1 MRKAYIFL
9 PLMILCLAALTA
21 CGKTSDSGAFDLEN
35 TPSEHMELLYAEQF
49 SVDRYENGISLVT
62 VGDGEKYLL
71 VPENETVETSGD
83 ITVINTP
90 VDNIYL
96 AASSAMDLFFGIGA
110 DDRIFAA
117 STLERDWSLPY
128 VKQAMSDE
136 DILYAG
142 KYSAPDYELILSEGC
157 GIAIES
163 TMIYHKPEVKEQLER
178 FGIPVFVE
186 RSSYES
192 HPLGRLEWV
201 KLYGLMTGKEEEAE
215 KLFSEQS
222 ELLQSVSQNGSAG
235 KTAAFFY
242 ISQKGSA
249 VVRKPDDY
257 VSKMIQLAGGEYIF
271 TSDDL
276 NTEENAQST
285 TDMQF
290 EAFYAAAKDA
300 DVLIYSSTIDGG
312 IDDISALLE
321 KNSLFADF
329 KAVKTGNVWCTDKN
343 MFQQTTAAAEIISD
357 LNLIFTDN
365 AGDETEFFYKLK

>member
-9 PLMILCLAALTA
+9 PLILCLVALTA
-21 CGKTSDSGAFDLEN
+21 CGKTSDSGAFDLES

-83 ITVINTP
+83 ITVITTP
-90 VDNIYL
+90 ADNIYL

-312 IDDISALLE
+312 IEDISALLE

-329 KAVKTGNVWCTDKN
+329 KAMKSGNVWCTDKN

-365 AGDETEFFYKLK
+365 AGDETEFFYRLK

>member
-9 PLMILCLAALTA
+9 PLILCLAALTA

-35 TPSEHMELLYAEQF
+35 TPSEHMELLYADQF

-110 DDRIFAA
+110 DDKILAA

-290 EAFYAAAKDA
+290 EVFYAAAKDA

-312 IDDISALLE
+312 IKDISALLE

-329 KAVKTGNVWCTDKN
+329 KAVKSGNVWCTDKN

-365 AGDETEFFYKLK
+365 AGDETEFFYRLK

>member
-1 MRKAYIFL
+1 MRKLYIFL
-9 PLMILCLAALTA
+9 PLIFCLAALTA

-35 TPSEHMELLYAEQF
+35 TPSERMELLYAEQF

>member
-9 PLMILCLAALTA
+9 PLIFCLAALTA

-83 ITVINTP
+83 ITVITTP
-90 VDNIYL
+90 ADNIYL

-136 DILYAG
+136 DILYVG

-222 ELLQSVSQNGSAG
+222 ELLQSVSQNGYAG

-271 TSDDL
+271 TPDDL

-312 IDDISALLE
+312 IEDISALLE

-365 AGDETEFFYKLK
+365 AGDETEFFYRLK

>member
-9 PLMILCLAALTA
+9 PLILCLAVLTA

-35 TPSEHMELLYAEQF
+35 TPSEHMELLYADQF

-71 VPENETVETSGD
+71 VPENETVETSVD

-110 DDRIFAA
+110 DDRIFAT

-290 EAFYAAAKDA
+290 EVFYAAAKDA

-312 IDDISALLE
+312 IEDISALLE
-321 KNSLFADF
+321 KSSLFADF

>member
-9 PLMILCLAALTA
+9 PLILCLAALTA

-35 TPSEHMELLYAEQF
+35 TPSEHMELLYADQF

-110 DDRIFAA
+110 DDKILAA

-257 VSKMIQLAGGEYIF
+257 VAKMIQLAGGEYIF

-290 EAFYAAAKDA
+290 EVFYAAAKDA

-312 IDDISALLE
+312 IEDISALLE

-329 KAVKTGNVWCTDKN
+329 KAVKSGNVWCTDKN

>member
-9 PLMILCLAALTA
+9 PLILCLAALTA

-71 VPENETVETSGD
+71 VPENETVEATED
-83 ITVINTP
+83 ITVISVP
-90 VDNIYL
+90 VHNIYL
-96 AASSAMDLFFGIGA
+96 AASSAMDLFFGIDA

-142 KYSAPDYELILSEGC
+142 KYSAPDYELLLSEGC

-365 AGDETEFFYKLK
+365 AGDETEFFYRLK

>member
-9 PLMILCLAALTA
+9 PLIFCLAALTA

-90 VDNIYL
+90 ADNIYL

-142 KYSAPDYELILSEGC
+142 KYSAPDYELLLSEGC

-329 KAVKTGNVWCTDKN
+329 KAVKSGNVWCTDKN

-365 AGDETEFFYKLK
+365 AGDETEFFYRLK

>member
-9 PLMILCLAALTA
+9 PPVLCLAVLTA

-35 TPSEHMELLYAEQF
+35 TPSERMELLYAEQF

-90 VDNIYL
+90 ADNIYL

-142 KYSAPDYELILSEGC
+142 KYSAPDYELLLSEGC

-365 AGDETEFFYKLK
+365 AGDETEFFYRLK

>member
-9 PLMILCLAALTA
+9 PLILCLAALTA

-62 VGDGEKYLL
+62 VGDGKKYLL

-83 ITVINTP
+83 ITVISTP

-312 IDDISALLE
+312 IEDISALLE

-365 AGDETEFFYKLK
+365 AGDETEFFYRLK

>member
-1 MRKAYIFL
+1 
-9 PLMILCLAALTA
+9 
-21 CGKTSDSGAFDLEN
+21 
-35 TPSEHMELLYAEQF
+35 MELLYAKQF

-71 VPENETVETSGD
+71 VPKNETVETSGD

-312 IDDISALLE
+312 IEDISALLE

-365 AGDETEFFYKLK
+365 AGDETEFFYRIK

>member
-9 PLMILCLAALTA
+9 PLIFCLAALTA

-35 TPSEHMELLYAEQF
+35 TPSEHMELLYADQF

-312 IDDISALLE
+312 IEDISALLE

>member
-9 PLMILCLAALTA
+9 PLILCLAVLTA

-35 TPSEHMELLYAEQF
+35 TPSEHMELLYADQF

-201 KLYGLMTGKEEEAE
+201 KLYGLMTGNEEEAE

-242 ISQKGSA
+242 ISQNGSA

-312 IDDISALLE
+312 IDDISALFE

>member
-9 PLMILCLAALTA
+9 PLILCLAALTA

-35 TPSEHMELLYAEQF
+35 TPSEHMELLYADQF

-110 DDRIFAA
+110 DDRIFAT

-312 IDDISALLE
+312 IEDISALLE

>member
-9 PLMILCLAALTA
+9 PLIFCLAALTA

-35 TPSEHMELLYAEQF
+35 TPSEHMELLYADQF

-83 ITVINTP
+83 ITVITTP
-90 VDNIYL
+90 ADNIYL

-142 KYSAPDYELILSEGC
+142 KYSAPDYELLLSEGC

-192 HPLGRLEWV
+192 HPLGRLEWI

-222 ELLQSVSQNGSAG
+222 ELLQSVSQNGDTG
-235 KTAAFFY
+235 RTAAFFY

-329 KAVKTGNVWCTDKN
+329 KAVKSGNVWCTDKN

>member
-9 PLMILCLAALTA
+9 PLILCLAVLTA

-35 TPSEHMELLYAEQF
+35 TPSEHMELLYADQF

-110 DDRIFAA
+110 DDKILAA

-249 VVRKPDDY
+249 IVRKPDDY

-290 EAFYAAAKDA
+290 EVFYAAAKDA

-329 KAVKTGNVWCTDKN
+329 KAVKSGNVWCTDKN

-365 AGDETEFFYKLK
+365 AGDETEFFYRLK

>member
-9 PLMILCLAALTA
+9 PPVLCLAALTA

-35 TPSEHMELLYAEQF
+35 TPSEHMELLYADQF

-83 ITVINTP
+83 ITVITTP
-90 VDNIYL
+90 ADNIYL

-142 KYSAPDYELILSEGC
+142 KYSAPDYELLLSEGC

-329 KAVKTGNVWCTDKN
+329 KAVKSGNVWCTDKN

-365 AGDETEFFYKLK
+365 AGDETEFFYRLK

>member
-9 PLMILCLAALTA
+9 PLIFCLAALTA

-35 TPSEHMELLYAEQF
+35 TPSERMELLYADQF

-83 ITVINTP
+83 ITVITTP

-96 AASSAMDLFFGIGA
+96 AASSAMDLFFGIDA

-142 KYSAPDYELILSEGC
+142 KYSAPDYELLLSEGC

-290 EAFYAAAKDA
+290 EVFYAAAKDA

-312 IDDISALLE
+312 IEDISALLE

-329 KAVKTGNVWCTDKN
+329 KAVKSGNVWCTDKN

>member
-1 MRKAYIFL
+1 MRKLYIFL
-9 PLMILCLAALTA
+9 PLIFCLAALTA

-35 TPSEHMELLYAEQF
+35 TPSERMELLYAKQF

-71 VPENETVETSGD
+71 VPKNETVETSGD

-290 EAFYAAAKDA
+290 EVFYAAAKDA

>member
-9 PLMILCLAALTA
+9 PLILCLAALTA

-83 ITVINTP
+83 ITVITTP
-90 VDNIYL
+90 ADNIYL

-142 KYSAPDYELILSEGC
+142 KYSAPDYELLLSEGC

-365 AGDETEFFYKLK
+365 AGDETEFFYRLK

>member
-9 PLMILCLAALTA
+9 PLILCLAALTA

-35 TPSEHMELLYAEQF
+35 TPPEHMELLYADQF

-110 DDRIFAA
+110 DDKILAA

-142 KYSAPDYELILSEGC
+142 KYSAPDYELLLSEGC

-290 EAFYAAAKDA
+290 EVFYAAAKDA

-312 IDDISALLE
+312 IEDISALLE

-329 KAVKTGNVWCTDKN
+329 KAVKSGNVWCTDKN

>member
-9 PLMILCLAALTA
+9 PLILCLAVLTA

-35 TPSEHMELLYAEQF
+35 TPSEHMELLYADQF

-201 KLYGLMTGKEEEAE
+201 KLYGLMTGNEEEAE

-242 ISQKGSA
+242 ISQNGSA

-312 IDDISALLE
+312 IDDISALFE

-365 AGDETEFFYKLK
+365 VGDETEFFYKLK

>member
-9 PLMILCLAALTA
+9 PLIFCLSALTA

-35 TPSEHMELLYAEQF
+35 TPSEHMELLYADQF

-83 ITVINTP
+83 ITVITTP

-110 DDRIFAA
+110 DDRIFAT

-157 GIAIES
+157 GVAIES

-329 KAVKTGNVWCTDKN
+329 KAVKSGNVWCTDKN

-365 AGDETEFFYKLK
+365 AGDETEFFYRLK

>member
-9 PLMILCLAALTA
+9 PLIFCLAALTA
-21 CGKTSDSGAFDLEN
+21 CGNTSDNGAFDLEN
-35 TPSEHMELLYAEQF
+35 TPSEHMELLYADQF

-71 VPENETVETSGD
+71 VPENETVETSVD

-201 KLYGLMTGKEEEAE
+201 KLYGLMTGNEEEAE

-290 EAFYAAAKDA
+290 EVFYAAAKDA

-312 IDDISALLE
+312 IEDISALLE

>member
-9 PLMILCLAALTA
+9 PLIFCLAALTA

-83 ITVINTP
+83 ITVITTP
-90 VDNIYL
+90 ADNIYL
-96 AASSAMDLFFGIGA
+96 AASSAMDLFFGIDA

-365 AGDETEFFYKLK
+365 AGDETEFFYRLK

>member
-9 PLMILCLAALTA
+9 PLIFCLAALTA

-35 TPSEHMELLYAEQF
+35 TPSERMELLYAEQF

-83 ITVINTP
+83 ITVITTP
-90 VDNIYL
+90 ADNIYL

-157 GIAIES
+157 GVAIES

-242 ISQKGSA
+242 ISQRGSA

-312 IDDISALLE
+312 IEDISALLE

-365 AGDETEFFYKLK
+365 AGDETEFFYRLK

>member
-9 PLMILCLAALTA
+9 PLIFCLAALTA
-21 CGKTSDSGAFDLEN
+21 CGNTSDNGAFDLEN
-35 TPSEHMELLYAEQF
+35 TPSEHMELLYADQF

-71 VPENETVETSGD
+71 VPENETVETSVD

-201 KLYGLMTGKEEEAE
+201 KLYGLMTGNEEEAE

-312 IDDISALLE
+312 IDDISALFE

>member
-9 PLMILCLAALTA
+9 PLILCLAALTA

-35 TPSEHMELLYAEQF
+35 TPSEHMELLYADQF

-83 ITVINTP
+83 ITVITTP
-90 VDNIYL
+90 ADNIYL

-312 IDDISALLE
+312 IEDISALLE

-329 KAVKTGNVWCTDKN
+329 KAVKSGNVWCTDKN

>member
-9 PLMILCLAALTA
+9 PLILCLAVLTA

-35 TPSEHMELLYAEQF
+35 TPSEHMELLYADQF

-201 KLYGLMTGKEEEAE
+201 KLYGLMTGNEEEAE

-300 DVLIYSSTIDGG
+300 DMLIYSSTIDGG
-312 IDDISALLE
+312 IEDISALLE

>member
-9 PLMILCLAALTA
+9 PLIFCLAALTA

-83 ITVINTP
+83 ITVITTP
-90 VDNIYL
+90 ADNIYL

-142 KYSAPDYELILSEGC
+142 KYSAPDYELLLSEGC

-257 VSKMIQLAGGEYIF
+257 ISKMIQLAGGEYIF

-312 IDDISALLE
+312 IEDISALLE

-365 AGDETEFFYKLK
+365 AEDETEFFYKLK

>member
-1 MRKAYIFL
+1 MRKEYIFL
-9 PLMILCLAALTA
+9 PLIFCLAALTA

-35 TPSEHMELLYAEQF
+35 TPSEHMELLYADQF

-83 ITVINTP
+83 ITVITTP

-96 AASSAMDLFFGIGA
+96 AASSAMDLFFGIDA

-312 IDDISALLE
+312 VEDISALLE

-329 KAVKTGNVWCTDKN
+329 KAVKSGDVWCTDKN

-365 AGDETEFFYKLK
+365 AGDETEFFYRLK

>member
-9 PLMILCLAALTA
+9 PLILCLAALTA

-83 ITVINTP
+83 ITVITTP
-90 VDNIYL
+90 ADNIYL

-142 KYSAPDYELILSEGC
+142 KYSAPDYELLLSEGC

-222 ELLQSVSQNGSAG
+222 ELLQNVSQNGSAG

-365 AGDETEFFYKLK
+365 AGDETEFFYRLK

>member
-9 PLMILCLAALTA
+9 PPVLCLAALTA

-83 ITVINTP
+83 ITVITTP
-90 VDNIYL
+90 ADNIYL

-110 DDRIFAA
+110 DDKILAT
-117 STLERDWSLPY
+117 STIERDWSLPN

-312 IDDISALLE
+312 IEDISSLLE

-365 AGDETEFFYKLK
+365 AGDETEFFYRLK

>member
-9 PLMILCLAALTA
+9 PLIFCLAALTA
-21 CGKTSDSGAFDLEN
+21 CGNTSDNGAFDLEN
-35 TPSEHMELLYAEQF
+35 TPSEHMELLYADQF

-71 VPENETVETSGD
+71 VPENETVETSVD

-90 VDNIYL
+90 ADNIYL

-110 DDRIFAA
+110 DDRILAT

-201 KLYGLMTGKEEEAE
+201 KLYGLMTGNEEEAE

-242 ISQKGSA
+242 ISQNGSA

-312 IDDISALLE
+312 IDDISALFE

>member
-9 PLMILCLAALTA
+9 PLIFCLAALTA
-21 CGKTSDSGAFDLEN
+21 CGNTSDSGAFDLEN
-35 TPSEHMELLYAEQF
+35 TPSEHMELLYADQF

-90 VDNIYL
+90 ADNIYL

-110 DDRIFAA
+110 DDRILAT

-201 KLYGLMTGKEEEAE
+201 KLYGLMTGNEEEAE

-242 ISQKGSA
+242 ISQNGSA

-300 DVLIYSSTIDGG
+300 DMLIYSSTIDGG
-312 IDDISALLE
+312 IEDISALLE

-329 KAVKTGNVWCTDKN
+329 KAVKTGNVWCTNKN

>member
-9 PLMILCLAALTA
+9 PLILCLAALTA

-90 VDNIYL
+90 IDNIYL

-142 KYSAPDYELILSEGC
+142 KYSAPDYELLLSEGC

-365 AGDETEFFYKLK
+365 AGDETEFFYRLK

>member
-9 PLMILCLAALTA
+9 PLIFCLAALTA
-21 CGKTSDSGAFDLEN
+21 CGNTSDNGAFDLEN
-35 TPSEHMELLYAEQF
+35 TPSEHMELLYADQF

-90 VDNIYL
+90 ADNIYL

-110 DDRIFAA
+110 DDRILAT

-201 KLYGLMTGKEEEAE
+201 KLYGLMTGNEEEAE

-312 IDDISALLE
+312 IDDISALFE

>member
-9 PLMILCLAALTA
+9 PLILCLAALTA

-71 VPENETVETSGD
+71 VPENETVEATED
-83 ITVINTP
+83 ITVISVP
-90 VDNIYL
+90 VHNIYL
-96 AASSAMDLFFGIGA
+96 AASSATDLFFGIGA
-110 DDRIFAA
+110 EGDILAT

-142 KYSAPDYELILSEGC
+142 KYSAPDYELLLSEGC

-329 KAVKTGNVWCTDKN
+329 KAVKSGNVWCTDKN

>member
-9 PLMILCLAALTA
+9 PPVLCLAALTA

-35 TPSEHMELLYAEQF
+35 TPSEHMELLYADQF

-83 ITVINTP
+83 ITVITTP
-90 VDNIYL
+90 ADNIYL

>member
-9 PLMILCLAALTA
+9 PLIFCLAALTA
-21 CGKTSDSGAFDLEN
+21 CGNTSDNGAFDLEN
-35 TPSEHMELLYAEQF
+35 TPSEHMELLYADQF

-71 VPENETVETSGD
+71 VPENETVETSVD

-110 DDRIFAA
+110 DDRILAT

-201 KLYGLMTGKEEEAE
+201 KLYGLMTGNEEEAE

-242 ISQKGSA
+242 ISQNGSA

-312 IDDISALLE
+312 IDDISALFE

-357 LNLIFTDN
+357 LNLIFTNN